1 MKRYQGSFRLLMAA
15 IFLLFA
21 SGLAGCGS
29 RQGNAE
35 ALKEGLQYLSAEAEK
50 DAQEINQKLKEK
62 KASQE
67 KEQST
72 EEKDSTPEDT
82 QESTHLPPE
91 TPDHSEDTETEVP
104 PPEESLL
111 PSSETPPE
119 TAAPEDPYADLKNQ
133 VETLNIT
140 PFSEAELAKMRS
152 LFDRTVFIGDSLTQ
166 AILTYGFFDENH
178 IKYKRSASISDLGP
192 EIEAALQ
199 MLPDNIVFFTGL
211 NDVSR
216 FITDPAQ
223 YYEAYKE
230 KILGILNVRPDIHI
244 YVISLL
250 PPSNDLARV
259 NLNLA
264 RSPEFDEQLKRAAG
278 DTPAVYVDCHWMV
291 RQQLYLDDGIH
302 FKEPFY
308 TILFKYLAGE
318 MF

>member
-1 MKRYQGSFRLLMAA
+1 MKRNETLLCLLMAL
-15 IFLLFA
+15 ILLMTA
-21 SGLAGCGS
+21 SGLTGCGR
-29 RQGNAE
+29 RQENAE
-35 ALKEGLQYLSAEAEK
+35 DLKEGLQYLSAEAEK
-50 DAQEINQKLKEK
+50 DAQEVNQKLKKK

-72 EEKDSTPEDT
+72 EEQDSTPENT
-82 QESTHLPPE
+82 QESTQQPPE
-91 TPDHSEDTETEVP
+91 TPEYSEDTETEA
-104 PPEESLL
+104 PPEESTL
-111 PSSETPPE
+111 PASETPPE

-133 VETLNIT
+133 IETLDIT
-140 PFSEAELAKMRS
+140 PFSEAELAQMRA
-152 LFDRTVFIGDSLTQ
+152 LFDRTIFIGDSLTQ

-178 IKYKRSASISDLGP
+178 VKYKRSASISDLGP
-192 EIEAALQ
+192 EIEAALG

-216 FITDPAQ
+216 FITDPTQ

-230 KILGILNVRPDIHI
+230 KILGILAVRPDIHI

-264 RSPEFDEQLKRAAG
+264 RSPEFDEQLKRAAD
-278 DTPAVYVDCHWMV
+278 DTPAVYVDCHWLV

-308 TILFKYLAGE
+308 TILFKYLAGV